1 MLCLRSLQHDQLRTL
16 EEQKQFPRRYLVT
29 SAGSVLSSLL
39 GEEWP
44 DSVGRS
50 RSICSRQGSVI
61 QVVVQL
67 GEHSLAALVR
77 EDSLLLGEEGHL
89 FGHFAYNVLIYF
101 IATGLHLNSDAHFQV
116 LILQGQEGD
125 KIINEVPV
133 NEAAVPEATWETD
146 KKEPLDIHLSIGH
159 SVQWGPPRLGEG
171 DTGACW
177 RPVYQH
183 CPVRQGDIKGHLW
196 AREMAQQ

>member
-1 MLCLRSLQHDQLRTL
+1 MLCLRSLQLWT
-16 EEQKQFPRRYLVT
+16 EEQKQSPRRYLVT
-29 SAGSVLSSLL
+29 SAGSVLSTLL

-44 DSVGRS
+44 DSAG

-67 GEHSLAALVR
+67 GEHSLAALVG

-133 NEAAVPEATWETD
+133 NKAAVPEATWGTD
-146 KKEPLDIHLSIGH
+146 KKEPLDTHLSIRH
-159 SVQWGPPRLGEG
+159 SVQWGPPRLNTVREIQELG
-171 DTGACW
+171 
-177 RPVYQH
+177 PVYKLP
-183 CPVRQGDIKGHLW
+183 CEAG
-196 AREMAQQ
+196 